1 MSNLSIAVRG
11 DAPNR
16 YRQDSPP
23 LLSWPGG
30 RLTRSSAAHD
40 TDRTGGAVADTA
52 RGRGEGNP
60 PGAQPR
66 GGDPGGRPLGDCP
79 SPPGPGPATGG
90 AGPAGSWAPRGE
102 SAAGTP
108 PVA

>member
-1 MSNLSIAVRG
+1 MATPSRASRTSSRWTSALVAMSNLSIAVRG

-60 PGAQPR
+60 PGAQPG
-66 GGDPGGRPLGDCP
+66 GGDHGGPPTGDGP
-79 SPPGPGPATGG
+79 ALPVPGPA
-90 AGPAGSWAPRGE
+90 PDRP
-102 SAAGTP
+102 
-108 PVA
+108 